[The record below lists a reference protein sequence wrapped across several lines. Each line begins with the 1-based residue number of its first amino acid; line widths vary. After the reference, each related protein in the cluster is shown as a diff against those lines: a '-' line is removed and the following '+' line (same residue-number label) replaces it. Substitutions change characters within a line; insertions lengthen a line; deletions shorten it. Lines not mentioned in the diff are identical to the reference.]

1 MIKVN
6 ASDEEFDRDAEKV
19 IGTGS
24 CGPCDGVRAED
35 ALKPLPPIF
44 EFCEV
49 LGLCDEVSYWFWTG
63 KNVGGIEES
72 VGRLRDFVGKE
83 KPILLGQYMW
93 DFGGKREMPV
103 ELMSNQLMASERL
116 PKSRQIS
123 GLIFHCTPLV
133 DLALAAVNLSRK
145 WIAEHRNEVV

>member
-1 MIKVN
+1 MRRK
-6 ASDEEFDRDAEKV
+6 
-19 IGTGS
+19 
-24 CGPCDGVRAED
+24 
-35 ALKPLPPIF
+35 
-44 EFCEV
+44 
-49 LGLCDEVSYWFWTG
+49 
-63 KNVGGIEES
+63 
-72 VGRLRDFVGKE
+72 
-83 KPILLGQYMW
+83 LLGQYMW

-145 WIAEHRNEVV
+145 WIAEHRNEVVWCAKQSSIATCEMKGVRAD

>member
-1 MIKVN
+1 
-6 ASDEEFDRDAEKV
+6 
-19 IGTGS
+19 
-24 CGPCDGVRAED
+24 
-35 ALKPLPPIF
+35 
-44 EFCEV
+44 
-49 LGLCDEVSYWFWTG
+49 
-63 KNVGGIEES
+63 
-72 VGRLRDFVGKE
+72 
-83 KPILLGQYMW
+83 
-93 DFGGKREMPV
+93 MPV

>member
-19 IGTGS
+19 IG
-24 CGPCDGVRAED
+24 PVH
-35 ALKPLPPIF
+35 
-44 EFCEV
+44 
-49 LGLCDEVSYWFWTG
+49 
-63 KNVGGIEES
+63 VGF
-72 VGRLRDFVGKE
+72 RR
-83 KPILLGQYMW
+83 QA
-93 DFGGKREMPV
+93 KREMPV